1 MSFSDKR
8 DDVARRVEARL
19 AQLLGPAPGDG
30 TQADDLVAAMRYGA
44 LGGGKR
50 IRPFLLMESAA
61 LFGVDY
67 TRSLDA
73 ACALECVHCYSLIHD
88 DLPVMDDDAMRRGR
102 PSVHVA
108 FGEATAILAGDGLLT
123 LAFEILADPHNH
135 TDAQIRA
142 ELVLQ
147 LAQAAGWRGMAG
159 GQALDLASE
168 GLQLETGQVSAIHA
182 LKTGAIIRYACEA
195 GAILGGAGPTQ
206 RDALKGYGA
215 ALGEAFQL
223 ADDLLD
229 LEGTAERLGK
239 AAQKDE
245 AAGKAT
251 MVAALGSDGARARL
265 KVLEDRAIA
274 ALEPFGAEVAT
285 LTEAARFAVRRAH

>member
-19 AQLLGPAPGDG
+19 EELLGPAHGG
-30 TQADDLVAAMRYGA
+30 VWADRLEEAMRHGA
-44 LGGGKR
+44 LDGGKR

-61 LFGVDY
+61 LFGLDY
-67 TRSLDA
+67 THSLEA

-88 DLPVMDDDAMRRGR
+88 DLPSMDDDAMRRGR

-108 FGEATAILAGDGLLT
+108 FGEAAAILAGDGLLT
-123 LAFEILADPHNH
+123 LAFEILADPRCH
-135 TDAQIRA
+135 AVPYVRA
-142 ELVLQ
+142 ELVLH
-147 LAQAAGWRGMAG
+147 LARAAGWRGMAG

-168 GLQLETGQVSAIHA
+168 GVRLDADGIARIHA
-182 LKTGAIIRYACEA
+182 LKTGALIGYACEA
-195 GAILGGAGPTQ
+195 GAILGAASAS
-206 RDALKGYGA
+206 RREALKAYGA

-239 AAQKDE
+239 AAQKDK

-251 MVAALGSDGARARL
+251 MVTALGADGARARL
-265 KVLEDRAIA
+265 EMLEAQAGA
-274 ALEPFGAEVAT
+274 ALEPFGGDGAT
-285 LTEAARFAVRRAH
+285 LVEAARFAVQRAH